1 MSSLKY
7 LKIGKLVSMCKNGD
21 SQAFADLYSL
31 TYQKVYFLCLS
42 ILKDASMAEDA
53 VQEVYLIVLKS
64 IDKLENPKVF
74 LAWLNKITY
83 NYCIKEISKL
93 KKLGEV
99 KSDNTL
105 PIISDDSKDIDPLES
120 YILKESNNEFM
131 NLINKLSP
139 IHSTILVLKYLDELK
154 ISEIAYVLNISEGTV
169 KSRLSNAKKNLYKL
183 YSEDKGYS
191 RKIHGFML
199 FNLFT
204 KASNNNLLE
213 LSSSKHILSNVLDK
227 SHFNLSKSFKFKF
240 NPTQGISKPM
250 SWALTTSIV
259 VITSALGF
267 YETTKH
273 PFANVINNSQK
284 TKLEDSLDNIS
295 IFISDTSKFTNKP
308 ILVDI
313 KLKDKSI
320 VDDMYIAS
328 SNSKKILGSYIN
340 QSTYRFQIIEN
351 GDYKL
356 SINLKNHSSIVKD
369 FKISCIDTDSP
380 DILNYTYINDEIVIN
395 LKDSKVGIDFD
406 KIYLKDYNGKKINI
420 KSINKDKSSI
430 VVETSNLPLYLII
443 YDTLG
448 NKAVYNIKER

>member
-7 LKIGKLVSMCKNGD
+7 LKIGKLVSKCKNGD

-31 TYQKVYFLCLS
+31 TYQKVYFLSLS
-42 ILKDASMAEDA
+42 ILKDKSMAEDA

-64 IDKLENPKVF
+64 IDKLEKPKLF

-83 NYCIKEISKL
+83 NHCIKEISKL

-99 KSDNTL
+99 SSDNTL
-105 PIISDDSKDIDPLES
+105 PIVSDDSKDINPLES
-120 YILKESNNEFM
+120 YIVKESNNELM
-131 NLINKLSP
+131 NLINKLSS
-139 IHSTILVLKYLDELK
+139 IHATILVLKYFDELK

-183 YSEDKGYS
+183 YSEERVYM

-199 FNLFT
+199 FNLFR
-204 KASNNNLLE
+204 KASTNNLLD
-213 LSSSKHILSNVLDK
+213 LSSSKHILGNVLAK
-227 SHFNLSKSFKFKF
+227 SHFNLAKSFKFKIGP
-240 NPTQGISKPM
+240 NQGISKPM

-259 VITSALGF
+259 VTTSAIGF

-273 PFANVINNSQK
+273 PFAHVSNNSQK
-284 TKLEDSLDNIS
+284 TKLADSLDNIS
-295 IFISDTSKFTNKP
+295 IFISDTSKLTNKP

-313 KLKDKSI
+313 KFKDKSV
-320 VDDMYIAS
+320 VDDMYIQS
-328 SNSKKILGSYIN
+328 SSSEKILGSYIDR
-340 QSTYRFQIIEN
+340 STYRFQITEN

-356 SINLKNHSSIVKD
+356 YINLKNHSSVVKE
-369 FKISCIDTDSP
+369 FEINCIDTDSP
-380 DILNYTYINDEIVIN
+380 DILNYTYINNEIEVN
-395 LKDSKVGIDFD
+395 LKDSKGGIDFN
-406 KIYLKDYNGKKINI
+406 KIYLKDSNGKKVNI

-430 VVETSNLPLYLII
+430 VVETSNLPLHLII

-448 NKAVYNIKER
+448 NKAVYNIEER